1 MARLGRF
8 GAIDNVFARPI
19 LAEVRRDRLEAFDRT
34 GRGFGARM
42 IKSLLT
48 TAVAAFCLVI
58 AAAPARAASV
68 QMSPAVQRRVGIA
81 TQTLKPTQQAAE
93 VDAFAK
99 VLDPEPLVQLDSD
112 LATAEASAVASRAE
126 AERSRALHS
135 ADGGVASKDLEAAV
149 AQARSDA
156 LKVEMLRNRLD
167 LEWGPGVAHM
177 STAARE
183 RLVKG
188 VVAGKIA
195 LVHVDTHNN
204 DGQAGAKF
212 VKVDIGDD
220 SVRGPVLGPARAA
233 ESRLQSS
240 GLIVEISGPSAI
252 LLSVGLTNSAH
263 IESASPQTGFVAPL
277 ASIIRYRGLDW
288 VYVRTGPGSFDRRM
302 LESPVPAADG
312 FFVTKGFADGDEV
325 VTEGAS
331 ALFTAEQSGSGA
343 AP

>member
-1 MARLGRF
+1 
-8 GAIDNVFARPI
+8 
-19 LAEVRRDRLEAFDRT
+19 
-34 GRGFGARM
+34 M
-42 IKSLLT
+42 IKSLVFT
-48 TAVAAFCLVI
+48 
-58 AAAPARAASV
+58 AAAMLCLTVAGGPALAAGV
-68 QMSPAVQRRVGIA
+68 QMSPAEQQRLGIA
-81 TQTLKPTQQAAE
+81 TEKLKSTQQAAE
-93 VDAFAK
+93 IDAFAK

-112 LATAEASAVASRAE
+112 LRTAESAAVASRAE
-126 AERSRALHS
+126 AERSKALHS

-149 AQARSDA
+149 AQAQSDA
-156 LKVEMLRNRLD
+156 LKVEMLRNRLG

-188 VVAGKIA
+188 VVAGQIA

-204 DGQAGAKF
+204 DGQDGAKF

-240 GLIVEISGPSAI
+240 GLIVEISGPKAI

-263 IESASPQTGFVAPL
+263 IESSSPQTGFVAPL
-277 ASIIRYRGLDW
+277 AAIIRYRGLDW
-288 VYVRTGPGSFDRRM
+288 VYVRSAPDHFDRRM

-312 FFVTKGFADGDEV
+312 FFVTKGLADGDEV
-325 VTEGAS
+325 VTKGAA
-331 ALFTAEQSGSGA
+331 ALFTAEQSGAGA

>member
-1 MARLGRF
+1 
-8 GAIDNVFARPI
+8 
-19 LAEVRRDRLEAFDRT
+19 
-34 GRGFGARM
+34 M

-48 TAVAAFCLVI
+48 TA
-58 AAAPARAASV
+58 AAALCLAMTAGPAPAAGVQISPSV
-68 QMSPAVQRRVGIA
+68 QRQLGIA
-81 TQTLKPTQQAAE
+81 TTRLSITHQAAE
-93 VDAFAK
+93 IDAFAK
-99 VLDPEPLVQLDSD
+99 VLDPEPLVQLCSD
-112 LATAEASAVASRAE
+112 LATAEAAAVASRAE
-126 AERSRALHS
+126 AERSRALHA
-135 ADGGVASKDLEAAV
+135 ADGGVAAKDMEAAV
-149 AQARSDA
+149 SQARQDA
-156 LKVEMLRNRLD
+156 LKVEMLRNRLG
-167 LEWGPGVAHM
+167 LEWGPGVGHM
-177 STAARE
+177 SGSARAQ
-183 RLVKG
+183 LVRG
-188 VVAGKIA
+188 IVAGQVA

-240 GLIVEISGPSAI
+240 GLIVEISGPKAI

-263 IESASPQTGFVAPL
+263 IESTSPQTGYVAPL
-277 ASIIRYRGLDW
+277 SAIIRYRGLDW
-288 VYVRTGPGSFDRRM
+288 VYVRTGPSAFERRM

-325 VTEGAS
+325 VTGGAA